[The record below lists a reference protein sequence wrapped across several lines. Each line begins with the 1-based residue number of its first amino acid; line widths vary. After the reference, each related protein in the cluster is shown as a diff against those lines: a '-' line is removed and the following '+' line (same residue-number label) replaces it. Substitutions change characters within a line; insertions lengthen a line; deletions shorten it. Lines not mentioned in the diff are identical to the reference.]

1 MCGIVGYVNFDG
13 SEVPLELIKKA
24 TDELEHRGPDGEGQ
38 WVFGNVGLGHRR
50 LSIIDLSELGS
61 QPMLSLDG
69 NFVISYNGEIY
80 NYLEIKKELEVE
92 GYNFLFRGGTLYS
105 RCL

>member
-69 NFVISYNGEIY
+69 NFVISYKIHPVRDAFCCTKTKWPFES
-80 NYLEIKKELEVE
+80 K
-92 GYNFLFRGGTLYS
+92 
-105 RCL
+105 